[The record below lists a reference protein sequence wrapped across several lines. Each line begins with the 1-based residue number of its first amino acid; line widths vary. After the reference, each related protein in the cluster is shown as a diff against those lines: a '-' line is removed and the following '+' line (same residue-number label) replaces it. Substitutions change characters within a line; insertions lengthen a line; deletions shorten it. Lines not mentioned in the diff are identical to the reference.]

1 MFHQIS
7 KFHLFLVKF
16 RVPCSKMYLEQ
27 EKQTDQFCESH
38 TIHTYYV
45 STYIYE
51 SCEQQKN
58 RLLKIQIIT
67 WNIWF

>member
-1 MFHQIS
+1 
-7 KFHLFLVKF
+7 
-16 RVPCSKMYLEQ
+16 MYLEQ

-38 TIHTYYV
+38 PIHTYYV